1 MKDKKK
7 KTKKINGKKIL
18 IVLGIIVAVIVM
30 FFLSNIVINVVV
42 NSNTTKYAESFE
54 KVQKDD
60 IVVPEKDENGNWTF
74 TTDRELKVMQ
84 LTDIHIGGG
93 WLSLKQDKMAINAV
107 ASMITAEKPDL
118 VVVTGD
124 IVYPVPYESFSIN
137 NLAPAKIFATLM
149 ESLGVYWIPT
159 FGNHDTEFYSTH
171 SREDISEFYSSD
183 DFKYCLFQ
191 TGSEDIDGYGNSV
204 INVKNSTG
212 IITQS
217 IFTLDSHAYTGK
229 GLISIIKM
237 DYDHI
242 KQSQV
247 DWYKTTLESNCEYNI
262 NLINS
267 LDVENKAELLEKHSN
282 INSLLFF
289 HIPLQEYADAWF
301 EYVDN
306 GYQDTENAKLIF
318 GTAGEEDDV
327 VFCGVE
333 PDNLFETM
341 LELGGKKAVFCG
353 HDHVNNFSIEYKGIL
368 LNYGYS
374 IDYLAYK
381 NIHKLGSQRGCTIIT
396 IKPDGEFNVVRE
408 NYYQDKYAP
417 LGDFE
422 KEQVEM
428 QDLNPDHE

>member
-1 MKDKKK
+1 MKSKKENRKTVNKKK
-7 KTKKINGKKIL
+7 
-18 IVLGIIVAVIVM
+18 VLMVLSIIFAVICS
-30 FFLSNIVINVVV
+30 FLLINMIVNLVV
-42 NSNTTKYAESFE
+42 NSKTTEYAASFE
-54 KVQKDD
+54 KVQKEDV
-60 IVVPEKDENGNWTF
+60 IVPEKDENGNWTF

-93 WLSLKQDKMAINAV
+93 WLSLKQDKMALNAV

-118 VVVTGD
+118 VIITGD
-124 IVYPVPYESFSIN
+124 LVYPVPYESLSVN
-137 NLAPAKIFATLM
+137 NLAPAKILTTLM

-171 SREDISEFYSSD
+171 TREDVSEFYSSED
-183 DFKYCLFQ
+183 LKYCLFQ
-191 TGSEDIDGYGNSV
+191 AGDENIDGYGNSV
-204 INVKNSTG
+204 INVKNTQG

-242 KQSQV
+242 KQNQV
-247 DWYKTTLESNCEYNI
+247 DWYKTTLENNCKYNVD
-262 NLINS
+262 LINS
-267 LDVENKAELLEKHSN
+267 LDVENKSELLDKYSN

-306 GYQDTENAKLIF
+306 GYQDTEDVKLLY

-341 LELGGKKAVFCG
+341 LELDGKKAIFCG
-353 HDHVNNFSIEYKGIL
+353 HDHVNNFSINYKGIL
-368 LNYGYS
+368 LNYGLS
-374 IDYLAYK
+374 IDYIAYK
-381 NIHKLGSQRGCTIIT
+381 DIDKMGSQRGCTIIT
-396 IKPDGEFNVVRE
+396 IKPDGDFDIVRE
-408 NYYQDKYAP
+408 NYYQDKYP
-417 LGDFE
+417 TLGDFQ
-422 KEQVEM
+422 KESVEM
-428 QDLNPDHE
+428 QELNPDHN